1 MVKRNKLRLFKTSLV
16 FFSAI
21 VLVLTLLACGKTTQE
36 NGVTT
41 PGSTEPK
48 YGGTLRIA
56 QAGDTNTIDP
66 ALSISSPDY
75 SFTQITYDNL
85 VWIQDDLTITPML
98 ATSWE
103 PNDDLTEWTFHLREG
118 VKFHHGKIFNADD
131 VVFTFE
137 RILDPATGSPARAT
151 LESVSKVVK
160 VDDYTVRFETKSP
173 NTFLPESL
181 SFTQARIVPSDVDP
195 TRFAK
200 EEFGTGP
207 FICEEYLPG
216 ERSVFKRNPDYWM
229 EGLPYLDEVIFYYMP
244 EPESRAEA
252 LKTASVDVYAE
263 VPVVSVSSLES
274 YPGIVLSEKPSATY
288 INLAMIET
296 IPPFDNKLVRQAFQA
311 ATNREAILQVAL
323 FGHGLIGNDTV
334 IPPFDPHYDDTQ
346 PIPPY
351 DVAKAKL
358 LLAQAGYPDGIDV
371 VLHTSSISQGMDET
385 AVAFKESA
393 APAGIRVTIER
404 HPEDVYWS
412 NVWMVEPF
420 TMVSWNG
427 RPPNEALSIVYPS
440 DAPWNETHIKNQE
453 LDALIVKARGQVNL
467 EDRKK
472 TYAEVQRILI
482 DDASRIIPIFRPVF
496 VGMRDNVRGVAAH
509 PNNWLNLTKA
519 WLDN

>member
-56 QAGDTNTIDP
+56 QAGDTNTLDP
-66 ALSISSPDY
+66 AFSLSPPDHF
-75 SFTQITYDNL
+75 FTELTHDNL
-85 VWIQDDLTITPML
+85 VWQQRDLTLKPML
-98 ATSWE
+98 ATAWE
-103 PNDDLTEWTFHLREG
+103 PNDDLTEWTIHLREG
-118 VKFHHGKIFNADD
+118 VKFHHGKLFNADD

-137 RILDPATGSPARAT
+137 RLIDPATGSPGRAA
-151 LESVSKVVK
+151 LESISSVTK
-160 VDDYTVRFETKSP
+160 VDEYTVRFNLKNP
-173 NTFLPESL
+173 DTFLPDTL
-181 SFTQARIVPSDVDP
+181 SIYQARILPSDVDP
-195 TRFAK
+195 ARFAT

-229 EGLPYLDEVIFYYMP
+229 AGLPYLDGVIFYYMP
-244 EPESRAEA
+244 EPDARAEA
-252 LKTASVDVYAE
+252 LKTASVDVLAE
-263 VPVVSVSSLES
+263 VQAVSVSGLES
-274 YPGIVLSEKPSATY
+274 YPGIVISEVPSATY

-296 IPPFDNKLVRQAFQA
+296 IPPFNNKLVRQAFQA

-323 FGHGLIGNDTV
+323 FGRGIIGNDTT
-334 IPPFDPHYDDTQ
+334 IPPFDPHYDNTQ

-351 DVAKAKL
+351 DIEKAKS
-358 LLAQAGYPDGIDV
+358 LLAQAGYPNGIDV
-371 VLHTSSISQGMDET
+371 TLHTSSVSVGMDET

-427 RPPNEALSIVYPS
+427 RPPDQALSIVYLS
-440 DAPWNETHIKNQE
+440 DAPWNETGIKNPE
-453 LDALIVKARGQVNL
+453 LDALIIKARGQLTV
-467 EDRKK
+467 EERKK

-482 DDASRIIPIFRPVF
+482 DDASRIIPVFRPVF
-496 VGMRDNVRGVAAH
+496 VGMRDNVRGVEAH
-509 PNNWLNLTKA
+509 PSTWIYLQEA
-519 WLDN
+519 WLSD